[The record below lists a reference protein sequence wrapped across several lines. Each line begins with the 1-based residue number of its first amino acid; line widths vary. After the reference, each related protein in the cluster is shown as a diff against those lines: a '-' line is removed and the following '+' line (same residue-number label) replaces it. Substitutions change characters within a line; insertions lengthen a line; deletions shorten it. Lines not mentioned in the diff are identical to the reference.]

1 VIPFSLWLWAAESFL
16 TELRETGPKID
27 HTQREV
33 ITTKVVLFF
42 LAPSPTSSQNQ
53 AHAQDEEG
61 SCEAKYLIRKKKT
74 EGNKIYT
81 RPTKG

>member
-1 VIPFSLWLWAAESFL
+1 V
-16 TELRETGPKID
+16 RKDQKI
-27 HTQREV
+27 EV
-33 ITTKVVLFF
+33 ITTKVSFF